1 MPNPAS
7 HALAV
12 LTAQPDRLIFAL
24 WLGRSRKKIDN
35 ITRGTDTAVRI
46 SESEMLNYESRLNSN
61 VSECCFKL
69 NFGLF
74 LEFKIST

>member
-1 MPNPAS
+1 M
-7 HALAV
+7 
-12 LTAQPDRLIFAL
+12 TAQPARLIFAL
-24 WLGRSRKKIDN
+24 WLGRRGKPAS
-35 ITRGTDTAVRI
+35 ITRRRDTTVRI

-61 VSECCFKL
+61 VSECCLKL